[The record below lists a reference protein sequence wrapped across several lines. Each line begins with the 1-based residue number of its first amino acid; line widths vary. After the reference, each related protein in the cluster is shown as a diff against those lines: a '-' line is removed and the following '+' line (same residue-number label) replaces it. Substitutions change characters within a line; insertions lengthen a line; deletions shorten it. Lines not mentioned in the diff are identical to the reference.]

1 MNLKKIL
8 LATTTATLISG
19 VAIAAD
25 DGLVV
30 FDWSGYED
38 EGFFQNYVIKHGGPP
53 TYASSVKK
61 KKPFKNCAQASEPT
75 YPTPVANPCPNG
87 MRPACWSHW
96 TRHVSTFGLT

>member
-8 LATTTATLISG
+8 LTTSTVALVSG
-19 VAIAAD
+19 AAMAAD

-38 EGFFQNYVIKHGGPP
+38 EGFFQNYITKHGDSP
-53 TYASSVKK
+53 TMPSSVKK

>member
-8 LATTTATLISG
+8 LTTSTVALVSG
-19 VAIAAD
+19 AAMAAD

-38 EGFFQNYVIKHGGPP
+38 EGFSKTTSPSTATHRLMP
-53 TYASSVKK
+53 SSVKK

>member
-38 EGFFQNYVIKHGGPP
+38 EGFFQNYITKHGDSP
-53 TYASSVKK
+53 TYA
-61 KKPFKNCAQASEPT
+61 F
-75 YPTPVANPCPNG
+75 
-87 MRPACWSHW
+87 
-96 TRHVSTFGLT
+96 FGEEEEAFQKFIYY

>member
-53 TYASSVKK
+53 TYAFFGEEEEAFPKIARRLPSRRV
-61 KKPFKNCAQASEPT
+61 
-75 YPTPVANPCPNG
+75 TPLQPIRVQMA
-87 MRPACWSHW
+87 
-96 TRHVSTFGLT
+96 

>member
-38 EGFFQNYVIKHGGPP
+38 EGFFQNNQPI
-53 TYASSVKK
+53 
-61 KKPFKNCAQASEPT
+61 
-75 YPTPVANPCPNG
+75 
-87 MRPACWSHW
+87 
-96 TRHVSTFGLT
+96 VSCDSNA